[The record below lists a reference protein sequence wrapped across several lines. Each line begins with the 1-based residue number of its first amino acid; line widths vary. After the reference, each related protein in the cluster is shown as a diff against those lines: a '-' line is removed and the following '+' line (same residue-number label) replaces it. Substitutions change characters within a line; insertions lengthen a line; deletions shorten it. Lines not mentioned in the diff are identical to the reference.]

1 MRISYNSPVILNF
14 SLVAAV
20 ISIINFVTRSPNT
33 YGLLDP
39 FTSLG
44 GTFHF
49 DYLPNY
55 FGFFLYPFN
64 HADFTHL
71 IGNLT
76 FILLLGPI
84 LEEKYGARKLTEVM
98 LLTIITTGVLNIFLF
113 STGIIGASGIVFTLI
128 ILISITNRQRGKL
141 PLTFII
147 IFLLYVG
154 KEVYMGLFEDQIS
167 QFGHIMGGIV
177 GSIYGLKMNKDHSVK
192 TKNP

>member
-14 SLVAAV
+14 SLAATT
-20 ISIINFVTRSPNT
+20 ISVINFLTRKPGS

-44 GTFHF
+44 GSFHF

-55 FGFFLYPFN
+55 FGFFLYAFN

-84 LEEKYGARKLTEVM
+84 LEEKYGSRKLTEVI
-98 LLTIITTGVLNIFLF
+98 LLTIVTTGLLNSLLF
-113 STGIIGASGIVFTLI
+113 STGIIGASGIVFTFI
-128 ILISITNRQRGKL
+128 ILVSITNRQSGKL

-147 IFLLYVG
+147 IFTLYVG

-177 GSIYGLKMNKDHSVK
+177 GSVYGLKISKR
-192 TKNP
+192 